1 MPRYDITTARIEGE
15 PAPRLAYAVT
25 GAGPPLVLLHGL
37 SGSGRWWDRNVPVFA
52 DRYRTYTVD
61 LPGFGAS
68 RRVRWSRLDEIVDW
82 LAAWLGDE
90 SLPPANVAGHSLG
103 AAVAARLA
111 AHHPGR
117 VARLVLVNA
126 AIRPRGVRGGAR
138 SGDVLRLLAGNSLQ
152 SSVPLLARDLL
163 RSHPISSVAASRDAL
178 TGDWE
183 SDLARIVAPTLVVWG
198 ERDPLT
204 PLPLGQ
210 RIAATIPAARLVTLP
225 EAGHSP
231 MWEEPETFN
240 AAVLDFLA

>member
-1 MPRYDITTARIEGE
+1 MPRYDITTAHAEDD
-15 PAPRLAYAVT
+15 PAPRLAYTAT

-68 RRVRWSRLDEIVDW
+68 RRVRWSRLDDIVDW
-82 LAAWLGDE
+82 LAAWLVAEG
-90 SLPPANVAGHSLG
+90 LPSASVAGHSLG
-103 AAVAARLA
+103 GAVAARLA
-111 AHHPGR
+111 ACHP
-117 VARLVLVNA
+117 RLVDRLILVNA

-138 SGDVLRLLAGNSLQ
+138 PGDVLRLLAGNSLQ

-183 SDLARIVAPTLVVWG
+183 RDLARIVAPTLVVWG

-204 PLPLGQ
+204 PLPLGR

-231 MWEEPETFN
+231 MWEEPEIFN
-240 AAVLDFLA
+240 AIVLDFLA